1 MTFEADTLQHL
12 TAQLRQHGK
21 FLLTD
26 VHFIR
31 APYRHDRHWICT
43 VE

>member
-1 MTFEADTLQHL
+1 MTIKADTLQQL
-12 TAQLRQHGK
+12 TAQLRQEGK
-21 FLLTD
+21 ELFTE

-31 APYRHDRHWICT
+31 APYRSNHRWVCI